1 MHRQVRGHV
10 QQGHGMASD
19 PPLNEN
25 QLKAIDLLADGAA
38 KSQVARLLKV
48 HKTTVSGWHKRKK
61 FTTELEKRRSR
72 QENAL
77 QVAINSKALVAVEVL
92 SDVMNNPEAKDT
104 DRIRAAGMLLDK
116 ARPMMME
123 GIKTKEV
130 VELACWVSGTDGDG
144 SRDAPEF
151 VDADLKEQ
159 PKVENRSK
167 HRHRGEMWVDGRL
180 DATPPTQREP
190 HGDEHLEEE
199 VA

>member
-1 MHRQVRGHV
+1 
-10 QQGHGMASD
+10 MAND

-25 QLKAIDLLADGAA
+25 QLKAIDLLADGTPKA
-38 KSQVARLLKV
+38 KVARLLKV
-48 HKTTVSGWHKRKK
+48 HKTTVGGWYKRKK
-61 FTTELEKRRSR
+61 FTTELELRRS
-72 QENAL
+72 QKDNAL

-92 SDVMNNPEAKDT
+92 SDGMNNPDAKDT

-116 ARPMMME
+116 ATPMMIQ
-123 GIKTKEV
+123 GAKSKEV

-159 PKVENRSK
+159 PKVKNRSK